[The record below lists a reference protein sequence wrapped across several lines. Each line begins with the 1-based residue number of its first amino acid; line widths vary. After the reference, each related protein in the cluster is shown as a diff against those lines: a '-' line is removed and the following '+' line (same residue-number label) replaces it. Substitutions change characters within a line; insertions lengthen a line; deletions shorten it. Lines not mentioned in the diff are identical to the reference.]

1 MERCPKCYTHPKLIQ
16 SGWSIKTLLCP
27 VCRERFYSAAEVREK
42 KKRVEKEK
50 DVPSWWPLWRQGWY
64 KK

>member
-1 MERCPKCYTHPKLIQ
+1 MQ